1 MKNKNMT
8 SNAALTPSLFNL
20 QTTDTVPKEH
30 VVKLKILET
39 SDIHMHIADYDYYQT
54 KIDERVGLA
63 RIATLIRQIR
73 SNAKNTLLFDNGDA
87 IQGTPLGDYMYQANL
102 SSHDHP
108 VYRVMNMLKYDAATV
123 GNHEFN
129 YGLPFLKQAVKGASF
144 PIVNANVYQDG
155 GEKNKGLNCFTPYI
169 IFNKEVIDESGE
181 THGIKVGV
189 IGFVPPQIMI
199 WDKGNLEG
207 KVFVQDIIQSAKN
220 FIPKMKQEGADIII
234 VLSHSGMGDVSGYVE
249 NAENVSAFL
258 TTIPDIDAVLAGHSH
273 DYRAE
278 VIEGIPITM
287 PGCFGSALGV
297 IDLELHN
304 EKGRWLVNKE
314 QSKASLLHIYDKEA
328 QVSIAA
334 ADPQV
339 LASIQEE
346 HEGTIHYVNQE
357 VGISTAPIHSYFSL
371 VQDDSSIQ
379 IVTNAQKE
387 YVEEWLKL
395 PENRKYAHIPVLSA
409 GSPFKAGGRSG
420 AHYYTDIEAGTLMI
434 RNIADLYV
442 YPNMLTAVLLTGADV
457 KEWLEMSAGQFRKI
471 DPESIEEQELINIE
485 FPTYN
490 FDILD
495 GVHYQIDVTQPAKY
509 DKDGNIVNEAAQR
522 IVNITYAGKPVAAKQ
537 PFIVATNHYRG
548 SSPTFPGA
556 KNSTVILQA
565 PDENRQIVVNYIQ
578 KKKIVDPTADGNWSF
593 KPIHGK
599 TLQVVFD
606 CSPNAQKYLEGQDRI
621 QYVGDSANPGFA
633 KYRINMACEAAKAT
647 AFS

>member
-1 MKNKNMT
+1 MT
-8 SNAALTPSLFNL
+8 SHAALTPNLLSL
-20 QTTDTVPKEH
+20 QTTDAALREH

-54 KIDERVGLA
+54 KVDERVGLA

-73 SNAKNTLLFDNGDA
+73 SNEKNTLLFDNGDA

-102 SSHDHP
+102 SLHDHP
-108 VYRVMNMLKYDAATV
+108 VYRVMNLLNYDAATV

-129 YGLPFLKQAVKGASF
+129 YGLLFLKQALKGANF
-144 PIVNANVYQDG
+144 PIVNANVYQDNG
-155 GEKNKGLNCFTPYI
+155 GKNKGANYFTPYI

-181 THGIKVGV
+181 THRIKVGV
-189 IGFVPPQIMI
+189 IGFVPPHIMI
-199 WDKGNLEG
+199 WDKGHLEG
-207 KVFVQDIIQSAKN
+207 KVIVQDIIQSAKS

-234 VLSHSGMGDVSGYVE
+234 ALSHSGMGDVSGYVE
-249 NAENVSAFL
+249 NAENISVFL
-258 TTIPDIDAVLAGHSH
+258 TTIPGIDVILAGHSH

-278 VIEGIPITM
+278 VIAGIPITM

-297 IDLELHN
+297 IDLELRN
-304 EKGRWLVNKE
+304 EKGKWVVNQE
-314 QSKASLLHIYDKEA
+314 QSKASLLHIYNKEA
-328 QVSIAA
+328 QASIAA

-357 VGISTAPIHSYFSL
+357 VGISTAPINSYFSL
-371 VQDDSSIQ
+371 VQDDPSIQ

-395 PENRKYAHIPVLSA
+395 PENSQYAHIPVLSA
-409 GSPFKAGGRSG
+409 GAPFKAGGRGG
-420 AHYYTDIEAGTLMI
+420 ANYYTDIAAGTLMI

-442 YPNMLTAVLLTGADV
+442 YPNLLAAVLLTGADV
-457 KEWLEMSAGQFRKI
+457 KEWLEMSAGQFRQI
-471 DPESIEEQELINIE
+471 DPENREEQDLINIE

-490 FDILD
+490 FDVLD

-509 DKDGNIVNEAAQR
+509 DKDGNVMNAGAQR
-522 IVNITYAGKPVAAKQ
+522 IVNLMYAGKPVAANQK
-537 PFIVATNHYRG
+537 FIVATNYYRS

-556 KNSTVILQA
+556 KDSTIILQA
-565 PDENRQIVVNYIQ
+565 PDETRQIVMNYIQ

-593 KPIHGK
+593 KPICGK
-599 TLQVVFD
+599 ALQVVFD
-606 CSPNAQKYLEGQDRI
+606 CSPNAQKYLAGQEHI
-621 QYVGDSANPGFA
+621 QYIGDSVNPGFA
-633 KYRINMACEAAKAT
+633 KYRINIACEAAKAT
-647 AFS
+647 VFS